1 MNKSLKV
8 AFAGNPNV
16 GKTSLLNHAAK
27 TDLKVGNWSGVTVEK
42 REGFMTYKGYDIH
55 FVDLPGIYTLE
66 PLSEDEWVAYDFL
79 TKENRTWSL
88 MSSRPSN
95 AERDLLLTTE
105 LLEFGRPMV
114 VAIEHD
120 R

>member
-1 MNKSLKV
+1 MSKSIKV

-16 GKTSLLNHAAK
+16 GKTSLLNYAAK

-42 REGFMTYKGYDIH
+42 REGFMNYKGYDIH

-79 TKENRTWSL
+79 VKEN
-88 MSSRPSN
+88 P
-95 AERDLLLTTE
+95 D
-105 LLEFGRPMV
+105 V
-114 VAIEHD
+114 VVNVIENG
-120 R
+120 